1 MICSSPNRLPFIRPS
16 PFRDG
21 LYLISA
27 EFSGCRPQALGFTVA
42 ELFTLLLF
50 LVLLILA
57 AVEQHEKSTARAVEE
72 KWDQVQKKLQDANK
86 KAAVLAERDKRLRN
100 YFGVADDFGD
110 NFSDLVPSKSGRAD
124 RQTQQALKEK
134 AEAADEINGLL
145 NGSASSTQN
154 QGERGSKYNP
164 KSLPGQV
171 KSCIDEKQRLQ
182 GQLANVEKHGG
193 RGAVFPPCWVTPNGG
208 TEFVFDVDL
217 QSSPDGGLLVIHD
230 NQVPGHND
238 EKARLSSDVQVNHPL
253 TDSDFLDETR
263 QFYDFGTKQ
272 QPECRFF
279 VRVND
284 RTAQQDKST
293 FKELLLTV
301 EKNFYKAW
309 GQGE

>member
-1 MICSSPNRLPFIRPS
+1 VDNQSYRR
-16 PFRDG
+16 G
-21 LYLISA
+21 
-27 EFSGCRPQALGFTVA
+27 QALGFTVA

-57 AVEQHEKSTARAVEE
+57 AVEKHEKSASQAAQQ
-72 KWDQVQKKLQDANK
+72 KWNQVQKELEGTKK
-86 KAAVLAERDKRLRN
+86 KAAALAEKDRRLRA
-100 YFGVADDFGD
+100 YFGVANDFGD
-110 NFSDLVPSKSGRAD
+110 DFKDLVPSKKRLSD
-124 RQTQQALKEK
+124 REKQQAIEEREK
-134 AEAADEINGLL
+134 AKAADEINGLL
-145 NGSASSTQN
+145 NGSASFTKN
-154 QGERGSKYNP
+154 NVERESGYDP

-182 GQLANVEKHGG
+182 GQVANVEKRYGG
-193 RGAVFPPCWVTPNGG
+193 GGTVFPSCWVTPNGG

-217 QSSPDGGLLVIHD
+217 LSNPDGGRLVIHD

-238 EKARLSSDVQVNHPL
+238 EKARLFSDLQFNQPL
-253 TDSDFLDETR
+253 TDSDFLDETQ
-263 QFYDFGTKQ
+263 QFYEFGAKQ

-284 RTAQQDKST
+284 RTAPQDKST

-309 GQGE
+309 GEGE

>member
-1 MICSSPNRLPFIRPS
+1 MNRA
-16 PFRDG
+16 
-21 LYLISA
+21 SA
-27 EFSGCRPQALGFTVA
+27 DNQSYRRGQVLGFTVA

-57 AVEQHEKSTARAVEE
+57 AVEQHKKSADRAVQE
-72 KWDQVQKKLQDANK
+72 KWNQVQKELEEAKK
-86 KAAVLAERDKRLRN
+86 KAAVLAERDRRLRN
-100 YFGVADDFGD
+100 YFRVPENFGD
-110 NFSDLVPSKSGRAD
+110 NFSDLVPSKSGQSD
-124 RQTQQALKEK
+124 RQRQQALKEK
-134 AEAADEINGLL
+134 AEAADEINRLF
-145 NGSASSTQN
+145 NGSTSSAEN
-154 QGERGSKYNP
+154 NGERASEYDP

-171 KSCIDEKQRLQ
+171 KSCIDEKQRLN
-182 GQLANVEKHGG
+182 GQVINVEKRYGG
-193 RGAVFPPCWVTPNGG
+193 AGTVFPPCWVTPNGG

-217 QSSPDGGLLVIHD
+217 LSSPDGGRLVIHD
-230 NQVPGHND
+230 SQVPGHND
-238 EKARLSSDVQVNHPL
+238 EKARLFSDVQFNQPL

-284 RTAQQDKST
+284 LTAPQDKST

>member
-1 MICSSPNRLPFIRPS
+1 MALAPRLARP
-16 PFRDG
+16 
-21 LYLISA
+21 LYSRALMDRASA
-27 EFSGCRPQALGFTVA
+27 DNQSYRRGQALGFTVA

-57 AVEQHEKSTARAVEE
+57 AVEQHEKSTARAVQE
-72 KWDQVQKKLQDANK
+72 KWDQVQKELQDAKK
-86 KAAVLAERDKRLRN
+86 KAAALAETDRRLRD
-100 YFGVADDFGD
+100 YFGVANNFGD
-110 NFSDLVPSKSGRAD
+110 NFSDLVPRKGVGSD
-124 RQTQQALKEK
+124 RQRQQALKEK

-145 NGSASSTQN
+145 KGSGSSTKN
-154 QGERGSKYNP
+154 KAERGSKYDP
-164 KSLPGQV
+164 KSLPEQV

-193 RGAVFPPCWVTPNGG
+193 RGTVFPSCWVTPNGG

-238 EKARLSSDVQVNHPL
+238 EKARLFSEVQFNQPL
-253 TDSDFLDETR
+253 TGSDFLDETQ

-284 RTAQQDKST
+284 RTALQDKST

-301 EKNFYKAW
+301 EKHFYKAW